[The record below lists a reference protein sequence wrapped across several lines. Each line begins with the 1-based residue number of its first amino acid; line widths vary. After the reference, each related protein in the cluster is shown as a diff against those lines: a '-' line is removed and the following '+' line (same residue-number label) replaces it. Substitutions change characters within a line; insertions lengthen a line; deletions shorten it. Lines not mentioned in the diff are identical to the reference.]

1 MQNLGAEKGEE
12 NVFQPWGLKN
22 EYDTHGTLPPQCSP
36 GNQPVLKHMGSS
48 ALNV

>member
-12 NVFQPWGLKN
+12 NVFQPWELKS
-22 EYDTHGTLPPQCSP
+22 EYGTLHPS

-48 ALNV
+48 TLKV